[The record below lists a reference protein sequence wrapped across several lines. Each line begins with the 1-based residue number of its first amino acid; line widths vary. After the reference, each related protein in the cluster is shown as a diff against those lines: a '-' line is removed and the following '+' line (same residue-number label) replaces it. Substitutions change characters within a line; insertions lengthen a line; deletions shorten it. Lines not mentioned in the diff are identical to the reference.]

1 MAQVGSLSAISVLVQ
16 CLTFIKIVGWSF
28 RDCPVTVCPS
38 NCRSCPLWDKRTA
51 SILVH
56 FRMDSGVTCL
66 LKLFI
71 ISFFSPYLFMFSNLR
86 LKRLFCQSAEDPET
100 RVTSM
105 ITKRRMFTSRR
116 RKSARKSLPIFSRHA
131 GLPSGLTCFEETC
144 TLLGGVEVEQR
155 RHTFKTKKIL
165 IPSFQQLNEVL
176 LVMFLRAIST
186 NL

>member
-1 MAQVGSLSAISVLVQ
+1 MAQDGRLSAISVLVQ

-38 NCRSCPLWDKRTA
+38 NCWSYPHWDKRNV
-51 SILVH
+51 SVLVH

-71 ISFFSPYLFMFSNLR
+71 ISIFPYLFMFSNLR
-86 LKRLFCQSAEDPET
+86 WKRLFCQSAEDPET

-116 RKSARKSLPIFSRHA
+116 RKSARKSLPIFSRRA
-131 GLPSGLTCFEETC
+131 GLPSGLTCFEETW
-144 TLLGGVEVEQR
+144 TLLGGSKWNRGILSKQ
-155 RHTFKTKKIL
+155 KKNPHSF
-165 IPSFQQLNEVL
+165 IPTAE
-176 LVMFLRAIST
+176 
-186 NL
+186 